1 MVDSI
6 RQAFINNLE
15 NVKWMDNQT
24 NQAAKE
30 KVRRGHKGRLINN
43 VIRELKHRRF
53 RDANGS
59 RKLNVLFPGA
69 CYKFL
74 NCSIYFKMLE
84 RGLSS

>member
-30 KVRRGHKGRLINN
+30 KVKHGHKGRLINN
-43 VIRELKHRRF
+43 VIGELKHRRL

-59 RKLNVLFPGA
+59 RKLNPKAVVFLFRSPFA
-69 CYKFL
+69 SKKRLC
-74 NCSIYFKMLE
+74 
-84 RGLSS
+84 